1 MKPRILLTCLI
12 ASLLVSAAV
21 ALDLGKIGKALQD
34 PEKLKKGVETFNDA
48 KKVFSGIGA
57 EEEQAL
63 GETVALEIIARFGGL
78 VRDDAV
84 VQRVNLIG
92 RSLAAYSNRPD
103 HSWRFGVLNSDT
115 VNAFSAPDG
124 FVLITRGLYEIAA
137 DDDQLAAILGHEITH
152 ITERDAL
159 RIIERGEK
167 GTLVM
172 KHVSMRSGD
181 MRQVEAYV
189 QQLGLNTEKIV
200 KFLVERGYD
209 HPTEFAADKHG
220 HTLAAT
226 AGYAPGGL
234 RAVLVRLQQV
244 PSGPQKKIFSTHPPL
259 SERIQRLPAGT
270 AAAAAAGK
278 PGSAGAT
285 SSTALAEKSAPVA
298 APEVDDDDRAFAE
311 AAEKKPA
318 KKKGN

>member
-1 MKPRILLTCLI
+1 MNPRIFLGTLAACAL
-12 ASLLVSAAV
+12 ASAAF
-21 ALDLGKIGKALQD
+21 AIDFGKLGKALQD
-34 PEKLKKGVETFNDA
+34 PEKLKKGIETINDA
-48 KKVFSGIGA
+48 KKVVSGIGA

-63 GETVALEIIARFGGL
+63 GETVALEIISQFGGL
-78 VRDDAV
+78 VRDEEI

-92 RSLAAYSNRPD
+92 RTLATYSARPD
-103 HSWRFGVLNSDT
+103 HAWRFGVLNSDS

-124 FVLITRGLYEIAA
+124 FVLITRGLYETAEN
-137 DDDQLAAILGHEITH
+137 DDQLAAILGHEIIH
-152 ITERDAL
+152 ITGRDAL
-159 RIIERGEK
+159 RIIESGEK

-181 MRQVEAYV
+181 MRQVEAYAK
-189 QQLGLNTEKIV
+189 QLGVNTEKVV

-244 PSGPQKKIFSTHPPL
+244 PVGPQKKIFTTHPPL
-259 SERIQRLPAGT
+259 TERIKRLPAGF
-270 AAAAAAGK
+270 
-278 PGSAGAT
+278 AT
-285 SSTALAEKSAPVA
+285 TPSVAKSAATGTTPA
-298 APEVDDDDRAFAE
+298 AKDAVSEVDDDDRAFAE

-318 KKKGN
+318 RNKQE